1 MQKNMKKKS
10 YMTPET
16 QVCLLDTQSS
26 ILALSASD
34 TPASKDA
41 TVLTN
46 EDEFVDIWDL

>member
-26 ILALSASD
+26 ILLSASD

-41 TVLTN
+41 PVLTN
-46 EDEFVDIWDL
+46 EDEFMDIWDL

>member
-26 ILALSASD
+26 ILLSASPN
-34 TPASKDA
+34 TNASQDA

-46 EDEFVDIWDL
+46 EDEFMDIWDL